1 MLQTKMNQGRRLVDQ
16 LVEINGALKSLL
28 IIKRGDG
35 TSAEQLGKLES
46 VVEES
51 KHLIQEASASNARGI
66 SGTAD
71 EVGGS

>member
-1 MLQTKMNQGRRLVDQ
+1 MLQTKMSQGRRLVDQ
-16 LVEINGALKSLL
+16 LVEINDALKSLL

-35 TSAEQLGKLES
+35 TSAEQLGRLES

-51 KHLIQEASASNARGI
+51 KQLIQEAAASNARGT
-66 SGTAD
+66 SGSAD

>member
-1 MLQTKMNQGRRLVDQ
+1 MSQGRRLVDQ
-16 LVEINGALKSLL
+16 LVEINDALKSLL

-51 KHLIQEASASNARGI
+51 KQLI
-66 SGTAD
+66 
-71 EVGGS
+71 